1 MIRAVFDTNI
11 YISAFITPGG
21 KAEEAYLLTVEKK
34 TGLYTSVPILTE
46 TAGKLKEKFLW
57 SDEQITATI
66 KHIGSVSTVVKPG
79 SRIKILHDEPDNRIL
94 ECAEH
99 SKADFLV
106 TGDRHLLDLKKYGQT
121 SIIKLAEFLRKIG

>member
-1 MIRAVFDTNI
+1 MRAVFDTNV

-34 TGLYTSVPILTE
+34 IELYTSIPILTE

-66 KHIGSVSTVVKPG
+66 KHIGTVSTVVKPKN
-79 SRIKILHDEPDNRIL
+79 RITVLIDEPDNRIL

-121 SIIKLAEFLRKIG
+121 RIIKLAEFLGKIR